1 MIELTGIG
9 WDHPRAM
16 GPLVATAP
24 LYAERTG
31 VRVSWSARSL
41 KDFGD
46 APIDALAERY
56 DLIILDHPH
65 LGVALTDHC
74 PLVAMDRYLDAA
86 TLQTL
91 ADQSA
96 GPSHASYTLGDHP
109 WALAVDGA
117 MQSSAFRPDLFKDE
131 LPSGWDA
138 ALTLAE
144 DLADA
149 PAKLAIPLAAC
160 DAVCS
165 FISICAGQGA
175 MDQPAV
181 RFVERERGLDALG
194 ILRRLKAAAHPASV
208 HWNPIQMLDHMSTH
222 NDVAYCPLTFCYT
235 NYSRT
240 GFRDKP
246 VRFGAIP
253 QRTGS
258 ILGGAGFA
266 VSAKCR
272 YPAEAC
278 AYGAWLCSAGV
289 QAGPYTEHGG
299 QPGNRVAWTDPLADA
314 ITGGFFSGTLD
325 VIDHAFV
332 RPRHLGWPAFQEWAG
347 NTIRDMLIHDT
358 SPSDC
363 LDALEARYTQSLS
376 ATLPN

>member
-16 GPLVATAP
+16 GPLLATAP
-24 LYAERTG
+24 HYAERAG

-65 LGVALTDHC
+65 LGVAPTDRQ
-74 PLVAMDRYLDAA
+74 PLVAMDQYLDAA
-86 TLQTL
+86 TLQML
-91 ADQSA
+91 SDQSA
-96 GPSHASYTLGDHP
+96 GPSHASYAMAGHQ
-109 WALAVDGA
+109 WALAIDGA
-117 MQSSAFRPDLFKDE
+117 MQSSVCRPDLFVGT
-131 LPSGWDA
+131 LPAAWDTA
-138 ALTLAE
+138 VALAE
-144 DLADA
+144 DLSDR

-160 DAVCS
+160 DAVCG
-165 FISICAGQGA
+165 FISICAGLGA
-175 MDQPAV
+175 MDQPE
-181 RFVERERGLDALG
+181 ERLVDRAAGLEALG
-194 ILRRLKAAAHPASV
+194 ILRRLTAAAHPSSV
-208 HWNPIQMLDHMSTH
+208 DWNPIQMLDHMSTH
-222 NDVAYCPLTFCYT
+222 DDVAYCPLTFCYT
-235 NYSRT
+235 NYSRA

-246 VRFGAIP
+246 LRFGAIP
-253 QRTGS
+253 QGAGS

-266 VSAKCR
+266 VSSSCKNPSA
-272 YPAEAC
+272 AC
-278 AYGAWLCSAGV
+278 AYGAWLCGAQV

-299 QPGNRVAWTDPLADA
+299 QPGNREAWTDPRADA

-347 NTIRDMLIHDT
+347 NTIRDMLIANT
-358 SPSDC
+358 SADAC
-363 LDALEARYTQSLS
+363 LDALEVRYTQSLP
-376 ATLPN
+376 ATPPT